1 MKTRF
6 PCTGLAYTVENVTA
20 TVQQI
25 ELRQR
30 LSKRC
35 DIAGAV
41 IDILEQIH
49 HRIELTCGAYSFGL
63 TDASWRIGFPWRG
76 RHVQTRQNAAR
87 L

>member
-41 IDILEQIH
+41 IDTLIEKFTTASYVA
-49 HRIELTCGAYSFGL
+49 RIISGLPTLVGA
-63 TDASWRIGFPWRG
+63 
-76 RHVQTRQNAAR
+76 
-87 L
+87 